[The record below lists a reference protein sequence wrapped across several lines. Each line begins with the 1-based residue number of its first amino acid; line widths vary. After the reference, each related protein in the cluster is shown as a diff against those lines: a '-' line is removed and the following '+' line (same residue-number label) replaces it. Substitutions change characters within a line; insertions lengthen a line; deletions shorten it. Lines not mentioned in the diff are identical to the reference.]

1 MRNVFLYTTSLVK
14 IFSIFMALYP
24 LLCLYEGFGGVT
36 IGDLFL
42 LVFFLIFIFRNCYIK
57 IDVRTG
63 AIILFALYAIILL
76 LFNLI
81 LTDAASQFGAS
92 ALLIRV
98 FKFTFYMFSAL
109 LFGGKFLDLNIFR
122 KTFVCCSIVASL
134 FLFLQYV
141 FYYGLGSVLIGQIP
155 GLPLHLEEYS
165 SIDYGYIYQF
175 QFRPCSFYLEP
186 AMFAQTTIVA
196 LSLVLFDHSVSHKIR
211 KIVYATI
218 LTISVVLC
226 TSGQG
231 ILYLV
236 VVYLI
241 YIFKGMK
248 SKVGALIFAI
258 ILLCIVII
266 AFNNSDV
273 FYNAVDRLLNNENA
287 SDARLDSY
295 KDCFELS
302 GLDVL
307 FGKGYGTTSNGV
319 FMAGAAYI
327 WYGCGLFG
335 LFIIMFVFLS
345 LFIKANNILSRV
357 FCVLF
362 FIMFF
367 GTSLFYNYM
376 AFWYF
381 SLILADFCSVCP
393 KSMKNNTGAFY
404 TRKGFA

>member
-24 LLCLYEGFGGVT
+24 LLCLYEGFVGVT

-63 AIILFALYAIILL
+63 SIILFTLYAIISL

-98 FKFTFYMFSAL
+98 FKFAFYMFSAI

-196 LSLVLFDHSVSHKIR
+196 LAFVLFDSSVSHKIR
-211 KIVYATI
+211 KFVYASI
-218 LTISVVLC
+218 LSISIVLC

-231 ILYLV
+231 VLYLV

-241 YIFKGMK
+241 YIFKGIK
-248 SKVGALIFAI
+248 SKVTALIFAT
-258 ILLCIVII
+258 ILLCIVVLAI
-266 AFNNSDV
+266 NNNEI
-273 FYNAVDRLLNNENA
+273 FYNAVNRLLNNKNA
-287 SDARLDSY
+287 ADARFGSY

-327 WYGCGLFG
+327 WYGCGLIG

-381 SLILADFCSVCP
+381 SLILTDYRFIRF
-393 KSMKNNTGAFY
+393 KNVKNHIGAIY
-404 TRKGFA
+404 TRKVFA